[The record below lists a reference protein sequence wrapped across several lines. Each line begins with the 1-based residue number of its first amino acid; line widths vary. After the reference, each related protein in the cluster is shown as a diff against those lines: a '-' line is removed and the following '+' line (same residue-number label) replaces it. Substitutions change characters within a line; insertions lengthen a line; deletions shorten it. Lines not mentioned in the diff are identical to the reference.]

1 MKILIF
7 AFLTVFALFGVAATV
22 QSVID
27 VFNKTKS

>member
-7 AFLTVFALFGVAATV
+7 AFLTVSALFGVAATV

-27 VFNKTKS
+27 VFNKTKG

>member
-7 AFLTVFALFGVAATV
+7 AFLTVFTLFGVAATV

-27 VFNKTKS
+27 VFNKKKG

>member
-7 AFLTVFALFGVAATV
+7 AFLTVFALFGLAVIV

-27 VFNKTKS
+27 VFNKTKG

>member
-27 VFNKTKS
+27 VFNKTKG

>member
-7 AFLTVFALFGVAATV
+7 AFLTVFALFGLAAIV

-27 VFNKTKS
+27 VFNKTKD

>member
-7 AFLTVFALFGVAATV
+7 AFLTVFALFGMAATL

-27 VFNKTKS
+27 IFKKTKG

>member
-1 MKILIF
+1 MKILNF

-27 VFNKTKS
+27 MLNKKKG

>member
-7 AFLTVFALFGVAATV
+7 AFLTVFALFGLAATV

-27 VFNKTKS
+27 VFNKTKD

>member
-7 AFLTVFALFGVAATV
+7 AFLTVFALFGLAATV

-27 VFNKTKS
+27 IFNKTKD